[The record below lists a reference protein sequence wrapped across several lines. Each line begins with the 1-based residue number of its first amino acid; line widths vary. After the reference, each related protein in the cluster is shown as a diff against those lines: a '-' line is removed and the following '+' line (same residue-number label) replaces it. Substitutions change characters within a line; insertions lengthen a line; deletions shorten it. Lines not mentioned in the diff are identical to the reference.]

1 MTRHAVLFSRDGGWR
16 STVPPL
22 GVVSIDGHATHSASY
37 ARHTLSSLALSPSLR
52 QVEMAQQ
59 CVAFLRGFRDLI
71 PVEWVRMFN
80 PSELQVRGHMMCC
93 RLHDDMFG
101 GVSRKENETKT
112 PPCLTPP
119 PSLPCS
125 YKTAPP
131 APPGASR
138 FERTNERTPLLDE
151 VSCGVGVS
159 CVIKQDHPTTMSHD
173 IVVMSHRMNRPE
185 FEFPLFV
192 SNCRDEGRV

>member
-1 MTRHAVLFSRDGGWR
+1 
-16 STVPPL
+16 
-22 GVVSIDGHATHSASY
+22 
-37 ARHTLSSLALSPSLR
+37 
-52 QVEMAQQ
+52 MAQQ

-101 GVSRKENETKT
+101 GVSRLEIETKT
-112 PPCLTPP
+112 PPLFFVHIKQPP
-119 PSLPCS
+119 QLRQ
-125 YKTAPP
+125 
-131 APPGASR
+131 GASR

-159 CVIKQDHPTTMSHD
+159 CVIKQDRPTTMSHD
-173 IVVMSHRMNRPE
+173 IVVVSHRMNRPE
-185 FEFPLFV
+185 FEFPFFV